1 LGAGVNYTP
10 SYAPGDMAAHCWWRL
25 PRSPPP
31 AAFSQVQSIS
41 KFQEFALAQ
50 AAHF

>member
-10 SYAPGDMAAHCWWRL
+10 SYATGDMAAHCWWRL
-25 PRSPPP
+25 PRAH
-31 AAFSQVQSIS
+31 AAGGFRAWSLIS
-41 KFQEFALAQ
+41 KIQEFALAQ